1 MDLRKVYLAA
11 SEPNLGTHPQ
21 HRSQVMLMRCRV
33 KPHMVVRAGRTRWIG
48 HGESAMEGLH
58 TTSTRLVHSVFP
70 GVFRAVWKAY
80 APVKEGAINVPSA
93 VR

>member
-1 MDLRKVYLAA
+1 MQEV
-11 SEPNLGTHPQ
+11 NLKSGESDEFTAEFDANG
-21 HRSQVMLMRCRV
+21 RIGSFADGKGRDSDI
-33 KPHMVVRAGRTRWIG
+33 GIRTRWIG

-70 GVFRAVWKAY
+70 GVFRAVWKTY

-93 VR
+93 MR